1 MDDQQEI
8 PDDYRDPGSVT
19 EDDYLINNDDD
30 EWSDYMSLQ
39 CSGVADILVTGE
51 VRTFDFHGIAVWSA
65 CLRFIL
71 LCFEN

>member
-30 EWSDYMSLQ
+30 EWSDHMSLQ

-51 VRTFDFHGIAVWSA
+51 VRTFDFHGIGVW

-71 LCFEN
+71 LRFEN